1 MNIADMAYLI
11 IEPRTD
17 HRGGFIVTLDG
28 ETLFSADLK
37 ASCRD
42 FVSGWRNAER
52 HFYKMEKAI

>member
-1 MNIADMAYLI
+1 MNIADMAHLI

-28 ETLFSADLK
+28 QQLFSSDLK
-37 ASCRD
+37 ASCID

-52 HFYKMEKAI
+52 HFYKSQ

>member
-1 MNIADMAYLI
+1 MNIADMAHLI

-28 ETLFSADLK
+28 EILFSADLK

-52 HFYKMEKAI
+52 HFHKSK